1 MVRCAR
7 TAPEQVVPP
16 MPIASRNLMRRAP
29 TGGWRRIR
37 SLPVRA
43 ARPWLAAAL
52 LVAVPV
58 AGPAAAGD
66 VIVDADL
73 GDDIDDAFAI
83 ALLLR
88 APELHVLGVTTAFGD
103 TALRA
108 RLAAWMLRQAGRTE
122 IPVCAGPPTPPRT
135 RFTQARLAGRGPA
148 REWPDAVGFTLR
160 QLRDHPAHS
169 ITLLALAPASN
180 IAAMI
185 ARDPVAFRRLARVV
199 MMGGAIRVGYGGGS
213 PVPEYNVAGDPGGMR
228 RLLASGVPVSLL
240 PLDSTQIP
248 LGEMARDE
256 IFAAGTGLTDALALA
271 YAQWAVGNRWGT
283 TPVLFDV
290 VPVAVMID
298 PSLCPMRTLRITVG
312 DDGMVRAGSGTP
324 VSACLASHAD
334 RILSLLSARLGRPEP
349 DQPAPDQ
356 PEPDQPHTRP

>member
-1 MVRCAR
+1 
-7 TAPEQVVPP
+7 
-16 MPIASRNLMRRAP
+16 MPISSRMLTRRAR
-29 TGGWRRIR
+29 TGGWRLIR
-37 SLPVRA
+37 SLPAWGPRL
-43 ARPWLAAAL
+43 WLAAAL
-52 LVAVPV
+52 LVAASM
-58 AGPAAAGD
+58 AGRAATAD

-88 APELHVLGVTTAFGD
+88 APELHLLGVTTAFGD

-108 RLAAWMLRQAGRTE
+108 RLAAWMLRQAGRAD
-122 IPVCAGPPTPPRT
+122 IPVSAGPATPPRT
-135 RFTQARLAGRGPA
+135 RFTQARLASRGPL
-148 REWPDAVGFTLR
+148 RSWPDAVASTLA

-199 MMGGAIRVGYGGGS
+199 MMGGAIRVGYGGGK
-213 PVPEYNVAGDPGGMR
+213 PVPEYNLAGDPDGMR

-240 PLDSTQIP
+240 PLDSTQIA
-248 LGEMARDE
+248 LGERARDE
-256 IFAAGTGLTDALALA
+256 IFASGTGLTDALALA

-283 TPVLFDV
+283 TPILFDV
-290 VPVAVMID
+290 VPVAAMID

-312 DDGMVRAGSGTP
+312 GDGMVREGSGTP
-324 VSACLASHAD
+324 VSACLASHPD
-334 RILSLLSARLGRPEP
+334 RILSLLSARLDRPEP
-349 DQPAPDQ
+349 DQPS
-356 PEPDQPHTRP
+356 TRP

>member
-1 MVRCAR
+1 
-7 TAPEQVVPP
+7 
-16 MPIASRNLMRRAP
+16 MRQALS
-29 TGGWRRIR
+29 GGWRLVR
-37 SLPVRA
+37 SLSVRA
-43 ARPWLAAAL
+43 ARAWFAVGL
-52 LVAVPV
+52 LVA
-58 AGPAAAGD
+58 ASTIGQAAAAD

-73 GDDIDDAFAI
+73 GDDIDDAFAV

-108 RLAAWMLRQAGRTE
+108 RLAAWMLRQAGRAD
-122 IPVCAGPPTPPRT
+122 IPVAAGPSTPPRT
-135 RFTQARLAGRGPA
+135 RFTQARLASRTPV
-148 REWPDAVGFTLR
+148 RQWPDAVAFTLA
-160 QLRDHPAHS
+160 QLRDHPTHS

-199 MMGGAIRVGYGGGS
+199 MMGGAIRVGYGGGR
-213 PVPEYNVAGDPGGMR
+213 PGPEYNLAGDPGGMR

-240 PLDSTQIP
+240 PLDSTQIA
-248 LGEMARDE
+248 LGERARDE
-256 IFAAGTGLTDALALA
+256 IFASGTGLTDVLALA

-298 PSLCPMRTLRITVG
+298 ASLCPMRTLRITVG
-312 DDGMVRAGSGTP
+312 EDGMVREGSGTP
-324 VSACLASHAD
+324 VSVCLASQAD
-334 RILSLLSARLGRPEP
+334 RILSLLSARLDQPELDQPKP
-349 DQPAPDQ
+349 DQPSTKP
-356 PEPDQPHTRP
+356 